1 MSLVARHDIDFVTL
15 DSFLENRRWLTID
28 HPLPQLRGHS
38 LHVIFVEIQFPGN
51 LGVREVQPHE
61 IQA

>member
-1 MSLVARHDIDFVTL
+1 VARHDIDFVTL
-15 DSFLENRRWLTID
+15 YGFLEDRLRLAID
-28 HPLPQLRGHS
+28 HPLSQLIGHS